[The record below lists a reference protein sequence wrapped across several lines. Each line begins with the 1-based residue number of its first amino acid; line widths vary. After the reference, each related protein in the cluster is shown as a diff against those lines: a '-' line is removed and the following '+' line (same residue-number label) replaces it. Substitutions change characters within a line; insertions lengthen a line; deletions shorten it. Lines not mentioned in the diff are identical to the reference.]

1 MRIHFD
7 FDLETAIEVILYL
20 AKHLETLK
28 NNDIYHIG
36 KVLYFADRYHLE
48 EYGSFICGDS
58 YIAMRNGP
66 VPSGVNQM
74 LQSVSEEG
82 KKDFQITGRE
92 IAHHTFQVD
101 ANYVIPLREPN
112 LNLLSQ
118 SERKCLDKSI
128 KNYGAMSFT
137 ELRDLSHDEA
147 YQSADIND
155 VISIET
161 IAATLRDGED
171 LIKYLKNPYPG

>member
-7 FDLETAIEVILYL
+7 FDLETAIEVILYF
-20 AKHLETLK
+20 AKHLEILN
-28 NNDIYHIG
+28 NNDMYHIG

-82 KKDFQITGRE
+82 KKNFQFTRIE
-92 IAHHTFQVD
+92 IAHHTFHID

-118 SERKCLDKSI
+118 SKCGCLDKSI
-128 KNYGAMSFT
+128 KNYGAMSLT
-137 ELRDLSHDEA
+137 ELRDLSRDEA
-147 YQSADIND
+147 YQSANIND

-171 LIKYLKNPYPG
+171 LIKYLKDPYPG

>member
-1 MRIHFD
+1 
-7 FDLETAIEVILYL
+7 
-20 AKHLETLK
+20 
-28 NNDIYHIG
+28 
-36 KVLYFADRYHLE
+36 VLYFADRYHLE

-66 VPSGVNQM
+66 VPSGVNQI

-82 KKDFQITGRE
+82 KKDFQITGIE
-92 IAHHTFQVD
+92 IAQHTFRVD
-101 ANYVIPLREPN
+101 TNNVIPLREAN

-118 SERKCLDKSI
+118 SERLCLDKAI
-128 KNYGAMSFT
+128 KNYGVMSFT
-137 ELRDLSHDEA
+137 ELRDLSHDDA

-161 IAATLRDGED
+161 IAATLQDGED
-171 LIKYLKNPYPG
+171 LIKYLKNPYHG